1 MRNLL
6 IRLIVNT
13 VALWVVSSVY
23 SGVRFAPGS
32 GLGDYLLAGL
42 GLGLVNTFIRPIL
55 LLLTLPINLL
65 TLGLFT
71 LVINAVVLMI
81 VAAFTSLNVE
91 GFISALVGAVLLT
104 VVSYFLNLVFGDK
117 R

>member
-23 SGVRFAPGS
+23 GGVRFAPGS

-42 GLGLVNTFIRPIL
+42 VLGLVNTFIRPIL

-81 VAAFTSLNVE
+81 VAAFTSLDVG